1 MLETTEKWENGNKA
15 ELVRGVLLIIPQPA
29 QSIACTS
36 DLKMFAKKDL
46 LWENPDDSSR
56 TWHPRARQ
64 EVERGQEAAKQA
76 NVDIRV
82 IKWHAPYRNETAH
95 N

>member
-1 MLETTEKWENGNKA
+1 M
-15 ELVRGVLLIIPQPA
+15 VRGVLLIIPRPTP
-29 QSIACTS
+29 SIARTS
-36 DLKMFAKKDL
+36 DLEMFADEEL

-56 TWHPRARQ
+56 TWHSRPRQ

-82 IKWHAPYRNETAH
+82 IKWHASYRNETAH

>member
-1 MLETTEKWENGNKA
+1 MLETREWKWGRAGEGCVINNS
-15 ELVRGVLLIIPQPA
+15 RPA
-29 QSIACTS
+29 PSIARTS
-36 DLKMFAKKDL
+36 DLEMFAEEEL

-64 EVERGQEAAKQA
+64 EVERGQEAAKH
-76 NVDIRV
+76 IRI

>member
-1 MLETTEKWENGNKA
+1 MLKTRVWE
-15 ELVRGVLLIIPQPA
+15 RGRAGEGRVINNSPA
-29 QSIACTS
+29 HPIYCTHEEE
-36 DLKMFAKKDL
+36 L

-64 EVERGQEAAKQA
+64 EVERGQEAAREAAKQA
-76 NVDIRV
+76 NIDIRV